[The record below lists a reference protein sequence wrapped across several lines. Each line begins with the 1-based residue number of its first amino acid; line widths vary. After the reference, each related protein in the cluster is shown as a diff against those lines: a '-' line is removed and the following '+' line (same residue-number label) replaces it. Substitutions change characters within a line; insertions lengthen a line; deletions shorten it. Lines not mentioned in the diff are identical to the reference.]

1 MKNKKGGDNY
11 DKYLSIYN
19 LYLNLY
25 KGISTSNVN
34 FTDLPDELVLYLLL
48 LLLVYHELPNF
59 ETILKTSY
67 CYNIDDFTSLFRKT
81 LNINQDVIIKAD
93 YFTIYLLLYNY
104 IINTSYKSKI
114 TKLICKLHEELL
126 LKGSYSK
133 TYYISSQYLKKFIL
147 PIINEIKEYIESK
160 RLLLPTIS
168 LNDFKLNLPIIPSS
182 SSVFNDVKCL
192 KSKIEY
198 YQKNPTDSPKFIRA
212 PKRTPTT
219 SIRNPTTSVRTTSM
233 PKRNPTTPIRT
244 TTTSKRSPITS
255 IRSPITP
262 KRTTSMPKRNPTTF
276 KRSHTTSIRSA
287 SIHKKPKITKSFN
300 LQSKIPKS
308 YRHKSL

>member
-11 DKYLSIYN
+11 DKYLSIYNLYLN

-168 LNDFKLNLPIIPSS
+168 LNDFKLIYNLIFYSTI
-182 SSVFNDVKCL
+182 L
-192 KSKIEY
+192 KI
-198 YQKNPTDSPKFIRA
+198 
-212 PKRTPTT
+212 
-219 SIRNPTTSVRTTSM
+219 
-233 PKRNPTTPIRT
+233 
-244 TTTSKRSPITS
+244 
-255 IRSPITP
+255 
-262 KRTTSMPKRNPTTF
+262 
-276 KRSHTTSIRSA
+276 
-287 SIHKKPKITKSFN
+287 
-300 LQSKIPKS
+300 
-308 YRHKSL
+308 